1 MRPNDP
7 ELGVGP
13 KVDLFRT
20 RRREI
25 VVAALSFS
33 GFLAAGWCS
42 TLVKEITAEKRSS
55 TAAASRPADASLTAA
70 QARR

>member
-7 ELGVGP
+7 ESVVGP
-13 KVDLFRT
+13 KVDLFRS

-25 VVAALSFS
+25 VIALLSFS

-42 TLVKEITAEKRSS
+42 TWAKEKTAEKRSS
-55 TAAASRPADASLTAA
+55 AAATSRPAATSTIAA